1 MTTDRD
7 IQVFTESANPEP
19 SPPLPTAPTAAPTEP
34 PTEAPIDSAHVFH
47 YSEDGTIRRFA
58 PHVPQSNPG
67 HPASV
72 WAIDAAHSPLY
83 WCPRF
88 CPRISVWAR
97 DDAEQATLTELFQS
111 EASRIVAAETD
122 WMERVRDGKLY
133 RYVFDAREFRPW
145 DEADGQYITEHV
157 VYPERVELIDDLLA
171 LHAAAGLELRFT
183 PRLGALMDRILESGL
198 AFSFV
203 RIRDAKR

>member
-7 IQVFTESANPEP
+7 IEVVTEAAGPQP
-19 SPPLPTAPTAAPTEP
+19 IPTAV
-34 PTEAPIDSAHVFH
+34 DYVYH

-72 WAIDAAHSPLY
+72 WAIDAEHSPLY
-83 WCPRF
+83 WFPRY

-97 DDAEQATLTELFQS
+97 DAREQATLTDLFES
-111 EASRIVAAETD
+111 EATRIVAAETD
-122 WMERVRDGKLY
+122 WMERVRDAKLY
-133 RYVFDAREFRPW
+133 CYGFDANEFQPW
-145 DEADGQYITEHV
+145 GEADGQYITDRV
-157 VYPERVELIDDLLA
+157 VYPERVELLGDLLA
-171 LHAAAGLELRFT
+171 LHAKANVELRFT
-183 PRLGALMDRILESGL
+183 PKLGRLMDGILESGL
-198 AFSFV
+198 PFSFV

>member
-7 IQVFTESANPEP
+7 IQVITESASPER
-19 SPPLPTAPTAAPTEP
+19 SSTD
-34 PTEAPIDSAHVFH
+34 IAHVFH

-83 WCPRF
+83 WFPRF

-97 DDAEQATLTELFQS
+97 DQAEQTTLTDLFES

-122 WMERVRDGKLY
+122 WMERVRDAKLY
-133 RYVFDAREFRPW
+133 RYVFAAAAFKPW
-145 DEADGQYITEHV
+145 DEADGQYITEEA
-157 VYPERVELIDDLLA
+157 VYPERIDVLDDLLA
-171 LHAAAGLELRFT
+171 LHAAAAVELRFT

-198 AFSFV
+198 PFGFV
-203 RIRDAKR
+203 RIRDARR

>member
-7 IQVFTESANPEP
+7 IQVLTESANPEP
-19 SPPLPTAPTAAPTEP
+19 SSTDSIQPTTDIPTDTHTVEY
-34 PTEAPIDSAHVFH
+34 VFH

-58 PHVPQSNPG
+58 PHVPQTNPAQ
-67 HPASV
+67 PASV

-83 WCPRF
+83 WFPRW

-97 DDAEQATLTELFQS
+97 DEAEQAEFTDLFDS
-111 EASRIVAAETD
+111 EASRIVAAETH

-133 RYVFDAREFRPW
+133 RYVFDASAFEPW
-145 DEADGQYITEHV
+145 NEADGQYVSHEV
-157 VYPERVELIDDLLA
+157 VHPERVEALDDLLA
-171 LHAAAGLELRFT
+171 LHAAAEVEVRFT

-198 AFSFV
+198 PFSFV

>member
-1 MTTDRD
+1 MTTHRD
-7 IQVFTESANPEP
+7 IDVITESASPESVP
-19 SPPLPTAPTAAPTEP
+19 ASVDE
-34 PTEAPIDSAHVFH
+34 VYH

-83 WCPRF
+83 WFPRY

-97 DDAEQATLTELFQS
+97 DDGEQARLTELFQS
-111 EASRIVAAETD
+111 EATRIVAAETD

-133 RYVFDAREFRPW
+133 RYVLDAGDFQPW
-145 DEADGQYITEHV
+145 QEADGQYITDQV
-157 VYPERVELIDDLLA
+157 AYPKRVELLDDLLA
-171 LHAAAGLELRFT
+171 LHAAANVELRFT

-198 AFSFV
+198 PFSFV

>member
-7 IQVFTESANPEP
+7 IHVFTESAGTESTPT
-19 SPPLPTAPTAAPTEP
+19 PPF
-34 PTEAPIDSAHVFH
+34 VYH

-58 PHVPQSNPG
+58 PHVPQTNPG

-72 WAIDAAHSPLY
+72 WAIDAEHSPLY
-83 WCPRF
+83 WFPRW

-97 DDAEQATLTELFQS
+97 DEREQSLFTDLFES

-122 WMERVRDGKLY
+122 WIERVRDGKLY
-133 RYVFDAREFRPW
+133 RYVFDASAFRPW
-145 DEADGQYITEHV
+145 QEADGQYITEQV
-157 VYPERVELIDDLLA
+157 VHPDRVELLDDLLA
-171 LHAAAGLELRFT
+171 LHAAAAVELRFT
-183 PRLGALMDRILESGL
+183 PRLGALMDRILESSL
-198 AFSFV
+198 PFSFV

>member
-1 MTTDRD
+1 MTTHRD
-7 IQVFTESANPEP
+7 IDVITESASPE
-19 SPPLPTAPTAAPTEP
+19 SVSTSV
-34 PTEAPIDSAHVFH
+34 DYVYH

-83 WCPRF
+83 WFPRY

-97 DDAEQATLTELFQS
+97 DDREQARFTELFES
-111 EASRIVAAETD
+111 EATRIVAAETD
-122 WMERVRDGKLY
+122 WIERVRDGKLY
-133 RYVFDAREFRPW
+133 RYVFDAGDFQPW
-145 DEADGQYITEHV
+145 QEADGQYITDQV
-157 VYPERVELIDDLLA
+157 AYPKRVDLLDDLLA
-171 LHAAAGLELRFT
+171 LHAAANVEVRFT

-198 AFSFV
+198 PFSFV

>member
-7 IQVFTESANPEP
+7 IDVITESANPEP
-19 SPPLPTAPTAAPTEP
+19 VATSV
-34 PTEAPIDSAHVFH
+34 DYVYH

-72 WAIDAAHSPLY
+72 WAIDAEHSPLY
-83 WCPRF
+83 WFPRF
-88 CPRISVWAR
+88 CPRISVSAR
-97 DDAEQATLTELFQS
+97 DEGEQATLTDLFES
-111 EASRIVAAETD
+111 EASRIVAAETS

-133 RYVFDAREFRPW
+133 RYVFDANEFAPW
-145 DEADGQYITEHV
+145 PEADGQYITDRV
-157 VYPERVELIDDLLA
+157 VYPERVDLLDDLLG
-171 LHAAAGLELRFT
+171 LHAGADIEVRFT
-183 PRLGALMDRILESGL
+183 PKLGKLMDRILESGL
-198 AFSFV
+198 PFSFV

>member
-7 IQVFTESANPEP
+7 IAVITESANPE
-19 SPPLPTAPTAAPTEP
+19 SLATSV
-34 PTEAPIDSAHVFH
+34 DYVYH

-58 PHVPQSNPG
+58 PHVPQSNPA

-72 WAIDAAHSPLY
+72 WAIDEDHSPLY
-83 WCPRF
+83 WFPRY

-97 DDAEQATLTELFQS
+97 DDDEQATFTAIFAS
-111 EASRIVAAETD
+111 EASRLVAAETD
-122 WMERVRDGKLY
+122 WMERVRDGRLY
-133 RYVFDAREFRPW
+133 RYAFDAHEFRPW
-145 DEADGQYITEHV
+145 QEADGQYITDHV
-157 VYPERVELIDDLLA
+157 VHPERVELIDDLLA
-171 LHAAAGLELRFT
+171 LHAAAAVEVRFT

-198 AFSFV
+198 PFSFV